1 MLAVVRRNPAFRRL
15 WLAHVVSQ
23 AGDWLSRMAVL
34 ALIGELSAGHRLL
47 GMGTLYAGELAI
59 RLLPTAAMGWLAG
72 PVADRLPRRLL
83 MIATDLGRAALVLG
97 LLFVRRPEHLP
108 LLYALVLLQMGVT
121 IFFESARSASVPN
134 TLPREELH
142 AAYTLT
148 AVTWSVMLSVGALA
162 GGLLLPLIGTEGVF
176 VLDAA
181 SYAASAALLWRLP
194 LPPVP
199 THPGPFR
206 LRDALL
212 LRELREGFR
221 HVHAVGAVPAVLA
234 KSFWGGAG
242 GFLVL
247 LSVAGNERFGG
258 AFPLGGAATAIALF
272 YGARGLGTALG
283 PLLARRFHGSS
294 ERALGQQIAGGFVI
308 GALGYA
314 LFAPCL
320 ALVPALLCV
329 LLAHCGGSALW
340 VASSTLWQ
348 RRVEDR
354 FRGRVYAL
362 EFLGMTLCFSL
373 GGVLAGLCYDL
384 TGSLTEAA
392 LATSA
397 LVLAGGLAWM
407 RLARAA
413 PLAAVAA
420 PPAEP
425 ELRPIGPSGEDG

>member
-1 MLAVVRRNPAFRRL
+1 MLAVVRRNPAFRKL
-15 WLAHVVSQ
+15 WLAQVVSQ

-34 ALIGELSAGHRLL
+34 VLIGELSEGHRLL
-47 GMGTLYAGELAI
+47 GMGTLYAGELVI
-59 RLLPTAAMGWLAG
+59 RLLPTTALGWLAG
-72 PVADRLPRRLL
+72 PVADRLPRRSL
-83 MIATDLGRAALVLG
+83 MVASDLARAALVLG

-134 TLPREELH
+134 TLPREDLH

-148 AVTWSVMLSVGALA
+148 SVTWSVMLSVGAVA

-181 SYAASAALLWRLP
+181 SYVLSALLLRHLA

-199 THPGPFR
+199 IHPAPFR

-212 LRELREGFR
+212 LRELREAFR
-221 HVHAVGAVPAVLA
+221 HVRAAGAAPAVLA

-242 GFLVL
+242 GYLVL
-247 LSVAGNERFGG
+247 LSVAGNERF
-258 AFPLGGAATAIALF
+258 ADAAVLGGAATAIALF

-283 PLLARRFHGSS
+283 PILARRFHGSS
-294 ERALGQQIAGGFVI
+294 ERALHQQIAAGFVV

-314 LFAPCL
+314 LFAPCR
-320 ALVPALLCV
+320 ALVPALCWV
-329 LLAHCGGSALW
+329 LFAHCGGSTLW

-354 FRGRVYAL
+354 FRGRVFAL
-362 EFLGMTLCFSL
+362 EFLGMTLAFSL
-373 GGVLAGLCYDL
+373 GGVLTGVGYDL
-384 TGSLTEAA
+384 SGSLTATA

-397 LVLAGGLAWM
+397 LVLASGLAWM
-407 RLARAA
+407 RLARGTAFDTE
-413 PLAAVAA
+413 P
-420 PPAEP
+420 PPAEQ
-425 ELRPIGPSGEDG
+425 ELRPLAPTGEDG